1 MRNDKEKRGVAEGD
15 VGTGAQRLTGKVS
28 LAAGGSVKG
37 AGRIHGRTVE
47 QIAIIR
53 IAIAAP
59 AGAESPGRESPDE
72 KQQRRFH
79 ALYSNAK
86 RVEKQDKSPH
96 KKSKMSLRAKKC
108 LPSPLLCRIMRAQSC
123 CTDGE
128 HSSVVEPRIVVPVV
142 VGSIPTAH
150 PRKKGHT
157 SQEGCPFSS
166 YTCGC
171 GDRSHDKRRLS
182 WARTCSACPR
192 PFARETPLAG
202 QSAQQTEGGGPGGG
216 SPLLTLEKKGTLRK
230 KGALFHHSP

>member
-96 KKSKMSLRAKKC
+96 KKSKMS
-108 LPSPLLCRIMRAQSC
+108 
-123 CTDGE
+123 
-128 HSSVVEPRIVVPVV
+128 
-142 VGSIPTAH
+142 
-150 PRKKGHT
+150 
-157 SQEGCPFSS
+157 
-166 YTCGC
+166 
-171 GDRSHDKRRLS
+171 
-182 WARTCSACPR
+182 
-192 PFARETPLAG
+192 
-202 QSAQQTEGGGPGGG
+202 
-216 SPLLTLEKKGTLRK
+216 
-230 KGALFHHSP
+230 

>member
-96 KKSKMSLRAKKC
+96 KKSKMSLRAKKMLAKPPA
-108 LPSPLLCRIMRAQSC
+108 LPYNARAVML
-123 CTDGE
+123 
-128 HSSVVEPRIVVPVV
+128 HR
-142 VGSIPTAH
+142 
-150 PRKKGHT
+150 
-157 SQEGCPFSS
+157 
-166 YTCGC
+166 
-171 GDRSHDKRRLS
+171 
-182 WARTCSACPR
+182 W
-192 PFARETPLAG
+192 
-202 QSAQQTEGGGPGGG
+202 
-216 SPLLTLEKKGTLRK
+216 
-230 KGALFHHSP
+230 